1 MRPPRSANFYVAA
14 LFTTTVMPDQES
26 VNVLDIDHVF
36 SILEYQHANQGKQVL
51 ASDLRQVM
59 PNYGR
64 MMIIVKQLE
73 EKGLI
78 EIKLET
84 KPRKRYMLSLTKE
97 GRTVIRKLMEL
108 DRLIKSWQKA

>member
-1 MRPPRSANFYVAA
+1 
-14 LFTTTVMPDQES
+14 MPDMPGQET

-36 SILEYQHANQGKQVL
+36 SILEYLHINQGKQVL

-64 MMIIVKQLE
+64 MMVIVKQLE

-78 EIKLET
+78 EIKVET

-97 GRTVIRKLMEL
+97 GKIVIKKLIEL
-108 DRLIKSWQKA
+108 DRMIQKWQPEPD

>member
-1 MRPPRSANFYVAA
+1 MLNE
-14 LFTTTVMPDQES
+14 DS

-36 SILEYQHANQGKQVL
+36 SILEYLNAHQGEQVL
-51 ASDLRQVM
+51 AGELRQVM

-78 EIKLET
+78 EVKVET
-84 KPRKRYMLSLTKE
+84 RPRKRYLLSLTRE
-97 GRTVIRKLMEL
+97 GRTVIRKLMDL
-108 DRLIKSWQKA
+108 DRLIKSWQCEK

>member
-1 MRPPRSANFYVAA
+1 MSNE
-14 LFTTTVMPDQES
+14 ES

-36 SILEYQHANQGKQVL
+36 SILEYLHTRHGEQVL
-51 ASDLRQVM
+51 ASELRQVM

-78 EIKLET
+78 DIKVET
-84 KPRKRYMLSLTKE
+84 KPRKRYLLSLTKE
-97 GRTVIRKLMEL
+97 GRTVIRKLIDL
-108 DRLIKSWQKA
+108 DKLIRSWQPKD